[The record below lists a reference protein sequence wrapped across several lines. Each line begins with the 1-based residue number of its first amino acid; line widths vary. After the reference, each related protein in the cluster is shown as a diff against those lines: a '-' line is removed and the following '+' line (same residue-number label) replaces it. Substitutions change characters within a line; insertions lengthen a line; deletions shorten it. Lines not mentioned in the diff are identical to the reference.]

1 MALYEIMLNEWYP
14 NERHTAMNTR
24 IPEPEYITPS
34 ELAIRWQCSRTSVD
48 RYTRKAGL
56 TRMYL
61 GDGKNSL
68 VRFLRK
74 EVIAY
79 EKERQV

>member
-1 MALYEIMLNEWYP
+1 M
-14 NERHTAMNTR
+14 MNTQTA
-24 IPEPEYITPS
+24 ESEYMTPN
-34 ELAIRWQCSRTSVD
+34 ELAIRWKCSRTSVD
-48 RYTRKAGL
+48 RYTKSAGL
-56 TRMYL
+56 TRLYL
-61 GDGKNSL
+61 GDGKNSA